1 MSDPGAAPS
10 TKLYTPRLLALS
22 ASLAAFP
29 LDDRFT
35 YTAEAHS
42 RTCGST
48 IKLGLDLDGCGL
60 VERIGMQ
67 VTACAVGQ
75 SSAAVL
81 AQGIERVD
89 QAGLEAHIA
98 AIVAW
103 LSHNDDL
110 PDFPQFD
117 ALAPAQGHKG
127 RHEALLLPWKAAK
140 EALSLGATSR

>member
-10 TKLYTPRLLALS
+10 TKLYTPRLLGLS

-29 LDDRFT
+29 LDDRFS
-35 YTAEAHS
+35 YAAEAHS

-81 AQGIERVD
+81 AQGIEGVD
-89 QAGLEAHIA
+89 QAGLDQQISAIA
-98 AIVAW
+98 AW
-103 LSHNDDL
+103 LSNEADL

-117 ALAPAQGHKG
+117 ALASAQEHKG
-127 RHEALLLPWKAAK
+127 RHEALLLPWKATK